1 MKGFAMYVAALATFF
16 AREVAEGRE
25 VKDAGGQQVT
35 AAFQKGG
42 TGIEAFLDMVD
53 IFGELTAHEGW
64 RRSVRDAHAIIE
76 NDGVIAAIDAA
87 LGAAPPI
94 VAMEDMAAASVIE
107 DHMREAQ
114 VEDDT
119 AQANGSLVEEPVS
132 VNVAAM

>member
-1 MKGFAMYVAALATFF
+1 MDNA
-16 AREVAEGRE
+16 
-25 VKDAGGQQVT
+25 
-35 AAFQKGG
+35 
-42 TGIEAFLDMVD
+42 
-53 IFGELTAHEGW
+53 
-64 RRSVRDAHAIIE
+64 
-76 NDGVIAAIDAA
+76 GVIAAIDAA